1 MKEFLQQTDFFQVN
15 EYYHFHH
22 YQQQGRRMHFLK

>member
-1 MKEFLQQTDFFQVN
+1 MKEFLQQADFFQVN

-22 YQQQGRRMHFLK
+22 YQQGRRMHFLK